1 MSDPDGQRESSPLS
15 GGALRARSKAVA
27 TWLALLGGSLG
38 LHRFY
43 LHGWRD
49 VWGWCSVPP
58 TLLGL
63 YGLQRA
69 RDIGLDDHLSWLL
82 LPLLGLA
89 LAAGRLAAI
98 VHGLTPDDAWNA
110 RHNPAGPASGTGTG
124 WQTVLGVILALA
136 LGATALM
143 ASLAFGAQRF
153 FEYQAETP
161 TPTVPR

>member
-15 GGALRARSKAVA
+15 GGALRARSKALA

-89 LAAGRLAAI
+89 LAAGMLAAI
-98 VHGLTPDDAWNA
+98 VHGLTPDAAWNA
-110 RHNPAGPASGTGTG
+110 RHNPAGPASETG
-124 WQTVLGVILALA
+124 WLTVLGVILALA
-136 LGATALM
+136 LGAAALM

-161 TPTVPR
+161 TPTMPR

>member
-89 LAAGRLAAI
+89 LAAGMLAAI
-98 VHGLTPDDAWNA
+98 VHGLTPDAAWNA
-110 RHNPAGPASGTGTG
+110 RHNPAGPASGTG
-124 WQTVLGVILALA
+124 WLTVLGVILALA
-136 LGATALM
+136 LGAAALM